1 MLREKLSTSV
11 LIQIIN
17 FSNWVPLRC
26 DISYLAMLLLSIKT
40 ISDRRLFLLLF
51 FQNVT
56 VVRFAISSTV
66 QLFSVGL
73 VDRNVHFVWL
83 IHLKSKKKKNTIY
96 DCILRRK
103 FPMPLNSEMEFM
115 YCTISGTPIRRSTI
129 VWQLKYTLS
138 VKFCRIYLVLIVYEK
153 FDSVNDIDK
162 RF

>member
-83 IHLKSKKKKNTIY
+83 IHLKSKKKKRTRFMIVSSEENFLCPWTAKWNS
-96 DCILRRK
+96 CIVLLVVLRYEGLRL
-103 FPMPLNSEMEFM
+103 FDNWNIPS
-115 YCTISGTPIRRSTI
+115 
-129 VWQLKYTLS
+129 QLS
-138 VKFCRIYLVLIVYEK
+138 FVVFI
-153 FDSVNDIDK
+153 
-162 RF
+162 